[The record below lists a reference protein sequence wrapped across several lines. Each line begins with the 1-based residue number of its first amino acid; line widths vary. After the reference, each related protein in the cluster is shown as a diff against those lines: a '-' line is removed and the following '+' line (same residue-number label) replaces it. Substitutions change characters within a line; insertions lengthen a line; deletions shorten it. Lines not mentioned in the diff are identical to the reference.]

1 MICKIAPFI
10 NQRQVYISLIM
21 QTLGEQI
28 NQILNL
34 RLSKLAI
41 SMDIIT
47 PDSPMVVTI
56 MMMALLLLT
65 TIIMVTPTMMM
76 TGAA

>member
-1 MICKIAPFI
+1 
-10 NQRQVYISLIM
+10 M

>member
-1 MICKIAPFI
+1 
-10 NQRQVYISLIM
+10 M

-28 NQILNL
+28 NQILNPW
-34 RLSKLAI
+34 LSKLAI

-47 PDSPMVVTI
+47 PDSAMVVII

-65 TIIMVTPTMMM
+65 IIMVTPSMAPTTMM